1 MAWHRRCRPAFGRA
15 LALLAL
21 TLAAAPSPVLAQAAT
36 GNGKKLQC
44 WTDDRGQ
51 RACGDA
57 VPPGEARRQR
67 AIIDQRGVVKKVLPA
82 QKSAAE
88 IEAQLKAQ
96 RAREQAE
103 AYDRYLLQ
111 AYQSV
116 DEIGRARDERIAAI
130 DARLRIAEKSLAD
143 ASATLNELRQRA
155 ATAAPAAP
163 AATKPAAE
171 EIDPKLADKIATFTA
186 SRASQAEAVTRLR
199 HERERIQSD
208 FARDINRYRELR
220 APAPAATAPTPPAAP
235 EPAPAP

>member
-1 MAWHRRCRPAFGRA
+1 MAWHRRCRPAFARA

-21 TLAAAPSPVLAQAAT
+21 SLIAAPSPVLAQAAT
-36 GNGKKLQC
+36 GNAKKLQC

-67 AIIDQRGVVKKVLPA
+67 AVIDQRGVVKKVLPA

-88 IEAQLKAQ
+88 IEAEQKARQ
-96 RAREQAE
+96 AREQAE

-130 DARLRIAEKSLAD
+130 DARMRIAEKSLTD
-143 ASATLNELRQRA
+143 ASNTLDELRQRA
-155 ATAAPAAP
+155 AKAAP

-171 EIDPKLADKIATFTA
+171 EIDPKLAEKIATFTA
-186 SRASQAEAVTRLR
+186 SRANQAEAVTRLR

-220 APAPAATAPTPPAAP
+220 APTPAPPASTSDAP
-235 EPAPAP
+235 STP